1 MYKRFAIGL
10 AVVCVFVL
18 AGTALAAPPFGAP
31 WMISYD
37 GYLQQTDPGG
47 GTQLV
52 QADTLI
58 VITNSHPSR
67 NMGVW
72 IEVFQK
78 DGTNVYAGNLY
89 DGGQLLPLTG
99 STPTLGGN
107 KWCWITLGMVVNR
120 ATVDPWGFTG
130 GEKFS
135 FRIYTAP
142 SITAP
147 VVEVKQVVYSTPM
160 EIPPGELIW
169 QSQYFKTWSE
179 AALGG
184 LNGTGVVKAP

>member
-1 MYKRFAIGL
+1 MRKRFVFIL
-10 AVVCVFVL
+10 ALFFLVGF
-18 AGTALAAPPFGAP
+18 AGSALAAPPFWAP

-37 GYLQQTDPGG
+37 GYLQQTIGLE
-47 GTQLV
+47 QQSL

-67 NMGVW
+67 DMGVW

-78 DGTNVYAGNLY
+78 DGMNVYAGNLY
-89 DGGQLLPLTG
+89 NGGQLLPLTG
-99 STPTLGGN
+99 NIPTLGGN
-107 KWCWITLGMVVNR
+107 KWCWITLGMIIPR
-120 ATVDPWGFTG
+120 DTQDPWGFLA

-142 SITAP
+142 AVIAP
-147 VVEVKQVVYSTPM
+147 VVEVKQVVYSNPS

-184 LNGTGVVKAP
+184 LSGTGVVKAP

>member
-1 MYKRFAIGL
+1 MYKKFAIGL
-10 AVVCVFVL
+10 ALVCVFAF
-18 AGTALAAPPFGAP
+18 AGAAVAAPPFGAP

-37 GYLQQTDPGG
+37 GYLQQTVGPQ
-47 GTQLV
+47 TL

-58 VITNSHPSR
+58 VVTNSHPSR

-72 IEVFQK
+72 IEVFDK
-78 DGTNVYAGNLY
+78 YGVSVYAGTFYN
-89 DGGQLLPLTG
+89 GGGLL
-99 STPTLGGN
+99 SGN
-107 KWCWITLGMVVNR
+107 ILPGNQWCWITLGMVVPR
-120 ATVDPWGFTG
+120 ATVDPWGFAA

-142 SITAP
+142 SVTAP
-147 VVEVKQVVYSTPM
+147 VVEVKQVVYSTPT